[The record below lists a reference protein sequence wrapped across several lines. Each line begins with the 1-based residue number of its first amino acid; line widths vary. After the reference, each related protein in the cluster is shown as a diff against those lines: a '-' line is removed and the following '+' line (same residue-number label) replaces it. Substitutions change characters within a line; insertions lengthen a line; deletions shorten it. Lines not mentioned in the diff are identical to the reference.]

1 MPPPLVGGDLAP
13 ASLLE
18 IPSNIS
24 NGQLYAQAEPGA
36 RKYSKNAS
44 ETVGR
49 EMHEMKRR
57 RLKSAKSGKK
67 VSNPKQAIAISLS
80 KLGGAVRKCRER
92 KRDLEEGLPSHNT
105 LPIST
110 WTFYPEPFILK

>member
-1 MPPPLVGGDLAP
+1 MPPPLIGGDLAP

-80 KLGGAVRKCRER
+80 KARRSGAKV
-92 KRDLEEGLPSHNT
+92 PSKKT
-105 LPIST
+105 
-110 WTFYPEPFILK
+110 

>member
-1 MPPPLVGGDLAP
+1 MPPPLIGGDLAP

-67 VSNPKQAIAISLS
+67 VSNSKQAIAISLS
-80 KLGGAVRKCRER
+80 KARRSGAKVRSK
-92 KRDLEEGLPSHNT
+92 KT
-105 LPIST
+105 
-110 WTFYPEPFILK
+110 

>member
-1 MPPPLVGGDLAP
+1 MPPLIGGDLAP

-24 NGQLYAQAEPGA
+24 NAQLYAQAEPGA

-80 KLGGAVRKCRER
+80 KARRSGAKV
-92 KRDLEEGLPSHNT
+92 PSKKT
-105 LPIST
+105 
-110 WTFYPEPFILK
+110 

>member
-1 MPPPLVGGDLAP
+1 MPPPLIGGDLAP

-24 NGQLYAQAEPGA
+24 NSQSYAQAEPGA

-49 EMHEMKRR
+49 EMNEMKRG
-57 RLKSAKSGKK
+57 RLKSGKSRK
-67 VSNPKQAIAISLS
+67 NPKQAIAIGLQ
-80 KLGGAVRKCRER
+80 KLGEAVRKCQAGNP
-92 KRDLEEGLPSHNT
+92 DLEEGYQVIIRSQLAPGPSIPS
-105 LPIST
+105 LLS
-110 WTFYPEPFILK
+110 

>member
-1 MPPPLVGGDLAP
+1 MPPPLIGGDLAP

-57 RLKSAKSGKK
+57 RLKSAKAGKK

-80 KLGGAVRKCRER
+80 KARRSGAKV
-92 KRDLEEGLPSHNT
+92 PSKKT
-105 LPIST
+105 
-110 WTFYPEPFILK
+110 

>member
-1 MPPPLVGGDLAP
+1 MPPPLIGGDLAP

-36 RKYSKNAS
+36 REYSKNAS

-80 KLGGAVRKCRER
+80 KARRSGAKV
-92 KRDLEEGLPSHNT
+92 PSKKT
-105 LPIST
+105 
-110 WTFYPEPFILK
+110 